1 MRRRRR
7 ENRQWSGPADSK
19 TPAEEVSR
27 CCGCRLFSC
36 SSPQATTSGPI
47 GRSRTGSPSCWSA
60 GWSRRRFIAER
71 RNGHRFYWGGSVGL
85 ILGLFLF
92 RLGGIG
98 GADVKLLVGIG
109 ASVGFEQIFSL
120 LFYIGVAGGIAA
132 LWTVLRGGR
141 EFAYLPAMAL
151 GFLIFL
157 LVGG

>member
-1 MRRRRR
+1 ML
-7 ENRQWSGPADSK
+7 W
-19 TPAEEVSR
+19 VS
-27 CCGCRLFSC
+27 LVLV
-36 SSPQATTSGPI
+36 
-47 GRSRTGSPSCWSA
+47 
-60 GWSRRRFIAER
+60 FIAAGYDLWADRQIPNWISILLVGWVVTASVYSGEAEWR
-71 RNGHRFYWGGSVGL
+71 SLLLGGSVGL

-132 LWTVLRGGR
+132 FWTVLRGGR

>member
-1 MRRRRR
+1 ML
-7 ENRQWSGPADSK
+7 W
-19 TPAEEVSR
+19 VS
-27 CCGCRLFSC
+27 LVLV
-36 SSPQATTSGPI
+36 
-47 GRSRTGSPSCWSA
+47 
-60 GWSRRRFIAER
+60 FIAAGYDLRADRQIPNWISIVLVGWVVTASVYSGEAEWR
-71 RNGHRFYWGGSVGL
+71 SLLLGGSVGL